1 MNNIAALMQGKNISI
16 VESNTP
22 RYDCH
27 ANRAG
32 QCPHKHKYSSP
43 PRNNRHMCK
52 DCDDA
57 NLMSTEFKAEKPKFP
72 APFKIKDIAVYSQKL
87 KAKDHM
93 KYKDL

>member
-1 MNNIAALMQGKNISI
+1 
-16 VESNTP
+16 
-22 RYDCH
+22 
-27 ANRAG
+27 
-32 QCPHKHKYSSP
+32 
-43 PRNNRHMCK
+43 MCK
-52 DCDDA
+52 DCDGA